1 MDPDDGEGAGEKLK
15 QRITACDATQLAT
28 DKTGR

>member
-1 MDPDDGEGAGEKLK
+1 VDLDEGEWAGVKIK